1 MPGPAPGEARASL
14 RSRLGLV
21 GGLALAALLLLL
33 PPPAELSPAAWHTA
47 AVGLLMAVWW
57 MTEAAP
63 LAVTALLP
71 IVLFPVLG
79 VATVDAATSPYA
91 NPLIFLFL
99 GGFLIALGIERWG
112 LHRRMALA
120 IVAAFGTRPRRI
132 VAGFMAATAFLSMW
146 ISNTATAMLM
156 LPIAQSVIEM
166 IGPGRAPSRDGAGEA
181 AEQSTEAASPR
192 GGGFAVALMLAIA
205 YAASIG
211 GMATLIG
218 SPPNALMAGFL
229 RETLGMEVSFVGWMA
244 VGLPVAAVGLA
255 ASYLLLVR
263 VVFRLADAEVPGG
276 AAFLRRELR
285 ALGPMRRE
293 EKAVA
298 AVFALT
304 AALWIARPLV
314 ERVLPGVTDTGIALF
329 GALLL
334 FVIPSRWRQGEFLLG
349 WAEAKRLPWGVL
361 LLFGGGLSLA
371 AAVESSGLAAWIGSR
386 LQGLGGLPAVWVVLA
401 VVTTVILLT
410 ELTSNTATTAT
421 FLPVVAA
428 VAIGL
433 GVAPLLLVLPTT
445 LAASCAFMLPVAT
458 PPNAIVYGSGW
469 VTLPQMARAGIWL
482 NLLFVALLT
491 LAAFTIVPWAL

>member
-1 MPGPAPGEARASL
+1 MTQVAVTPPRAERRRAPPEAHGGRG
-14 RSRLGLV
+14 RLGLL
-21 GGLALAALLLLL
+21 GGLALFAVLLLLE
-33 PPPAELSPAAWHTA
+33 PPGGMTPAAWSTA
-47 AVGLLMAVWW
+47 AVGLLMATWW
-57 MTEAAP
+57 MSEAIP
-63 LAVTALLP
+63 IAVTALVP

-166 IGPGRAPSRDGAGEA
+166 IGSGPDRGRDGGRDGGRETA
-181 AEQSTEAASPR
+181 ADRPGAAIPS
-192 GGGFAVALMLAIA
+192 GSDFAVALMLAIA

-244 VGLPVAAVGLA
+244 VGLPVAAVGLV
-255 ASYLLLVR
+255 ASYLVLVR
-263 VVFRLADAEVPGG
+263 VAFRMRDTEAPGG
-276 AAFLRRELR
+276 AAFLRRERR
-285 ALGPMRRE
+285 ALGPMGRE
-293 EKAVA
+293 ERAVA

-304 AALWIARPLV
+304 AALWIGRPLV
-314 ERVLPGVTDTGIALF
+314 ARVFPGVSDTGIALF

-349 WAEAKRLPWGVL
+349 PGKRPSGCP
-361 LLFGGGLSLA
+361 GGCCCSSA
-371 AAVESSGLAAWIGSR
+371 AG
-386 LQGLGGLPAVWVVLA
+386 
-401 VVTTVILLT
+401 
-410 ELTSNTATTAT
+410 
-421 FLPVVAA
+421 
-428 VAIGL
+428 
-433 GVAPLLLVLPTT
+433 
-445 LAASCAFMLPVAT
+445 
-458 PPNAIVYGSGW
+458 
-469 VTLPQMARAGIWL
+469 
-482 NLLFVALLT
+482 
-491 LAAFTIVPWAL
+491 

>member
-1 MPGPAPGEARASL
+1 
-14 RSRLGLV
+14 
-21 GGLALAALLLLL
+21 
-33 PPPAELSPAAWHTA
+33 
-47 AVGLLMAVWW
+47 
-57 MTEAAP
+57 
-63 LAVTALLP
+63 
-71 IVLFPVLG
+71 
-79 VATVDAATSPYA
+79 
-91 NPLIFLFL
+91 
-99 GGFLIALGIERWG
+99 
-112 LHRRMALA
+112 
-120 IVAAFGTRPRRI
+120 
-132 VAGFMAATAFLSMW
+132 
-146 ISNTATAMLM
+146 
-156 LPIAQSVIEM
+156 
-166 IGPGRAPSRDGAGEA
+166 
-181 AEQSTEAASPR
+181 
-192 GGGFAVALMLAIA
+192 
-205 YAASIG
+205 
-211 GMATLIG
+211 
-218 SPPNALMAGFL
+218 
-229 RETLGMEVSFVGWMA
+229 MEVSFIGWMA
-244 VGLPVAAVGLA
+244 VGLPIAAVGLA

-293 EKAVA
+293 EQAVA

-314 ERVLPGVTDTGIALF
+314 ERVLPGVSDTGIALF

-371 AAVESSGLAAWIGSR
+371 AAVEASGLAAWIGGR

-458 PPNAIVYGSGW
+458 PPNAIVYGSGH
-469 VTLPQMARAGIWL
+469 VTLPQMVRAGIWL

-491 LAAFTIVPWAL
+491 LAAFTLIPWVGGLG

>member
-1 MPGPAPGEARASL
+1 MPERAAAEARASL
-14 RSRLGLV
+14 HSRLGLV
-21 GGLALAALLLLL
+21 GGVALAALLLLL
-33 PPPAELSPAAWHTA
+33 PPPAELSPAAWRTA
-47 AVGLLMAVWW
+47 AVGVLMAVWW

-63 LAVTALLP
+63 LAVTALVP

-112 LHRRMALA
+112 LHRRLALA

-156 LPIAQSVIEM
+156 LPIALSVIEM
-166 IGPGRAPSRDGAGEA
+166 IGTGQDGGRET
-181 AEQSTEAASPR
+181 AEGGPEPPSPR
-192 GGGFAVALMLAIA
+192 GGDFAVALMLAIA

-229 RETLGMEVSFVGWMA
+229 RETHGTEVSFVGWMA
-244 VGLPVAAVGLA
+244 VGLPIAAVGLA

-285 ALGPMRRE
+285 ALGPMRWE
-293 EKAVA
+293 ERAVA

-304 AALWIARPLV
+304 AALWIGRPLV
-314 ERVLPGVTDTGIALF
+314 ERALPGVTDTGIALF

-371 AAVESSGLAAWIGSR
+371 AAVEANGLAAWIGGR
-386 LQGLGGLPAVWVVLA
+386 LEGLGGLPALWVVLA
-401 VVTTVILLT
+401 VVGTVILLT
-410 ELTSNTATTAT
+410 ELTSNTATAAT

-433 GVAPLLLVLPTT
+433 GVEPLLLVLPTT

-458 PPNAIVYGSGW
+458 PPNAIVYGSGR
-469 VTLPQMARAGIWL
+469 VTVAQMVRAGIWL
-482 NLLFVALLT
+482 NALFLALLT
-491 LAAFTIVPWAL
+491 LAAFTIVPWVL